1 MSIFFQK
8 MFYFCEHV
16 CYTSYKKLVLTYPIG
31 IYRNGSEKM
40 LTALELGNYLQSI
53 RKAQHLSLRK
63 VNELSGISYSYLN
76 MIEHGTRKVT
86 PELLQKLARLY
97 QMDYLELYQKAGYL
111 EEKPHKNGIPYYA
124 GMQDYMQHSTPME
137 ILPLEDFSLF
147 KSYFAISMM
156 DDSMLPSIW
165 KEDIIIL
172 EENTDFV
179 SGDILLLYISPQNYL
194 IRKVKKTENGI
205 MLQAFSEQYEPAF
218 YTNEDFS
225 SQKVKVLGIVRQLRR
240 KF

>member
-1 MSIFFQK
+1 
-8 MFYFCEHV
+8 
-16 CYTSYKKLVLTYPIG
+16 
-31 IYRNGSEKM
+31 
-40 LTALELGNYLQSI
+40 
-53 RKAQHLSLRK
+53 
-63 VNELSGISYSYLN
+63 

-205 MLQAFSEQYEPAF
+205 MLQAFSEQYEPTF